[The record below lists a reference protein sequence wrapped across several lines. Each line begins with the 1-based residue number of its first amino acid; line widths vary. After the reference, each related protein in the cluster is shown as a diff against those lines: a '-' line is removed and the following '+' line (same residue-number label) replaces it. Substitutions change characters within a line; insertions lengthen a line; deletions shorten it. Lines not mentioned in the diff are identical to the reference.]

1 MTPIDGRDTHWEQR
15 RTNKLEVIK
24 NDMKYLD
31 FNKTLK
37 AGLIT
42 SLFLWSSGLVLA
54 DPSQDFDLDAL
65 KSLSLEELVNV
76 EVSIA
81 SKTSTKLS
89 DTAAAVYVITAE
101 EIKRSAA
108 TSIPELLRSVPGLH
122 VAKINSNSWSI
133 GTRGFGGQFANSLLV
148 LMDGRSLYTPLFG
161 GVLWDVQDT
170 VLEDIERI
178 EIIRGPGGAI
188 WGSNA
193 VNGVINII
201 TKHASQTQDN
211 LVSGGTGSHE
221 QGFITARHGA
231 ALSDDTS
238 YRMYVKQHRRDEFEY
253 QSGASAE
260 DDWQDRRAG
269 FRIDSTISENHQIS
283 FQGETY
289 KGNAAGIA
297 YVPPIS
303 LALPDSLPASLN
315 QAKFS
320 GDNLTFLWQNDGNEG
335 SSNSLQ
341 LFYDHTYHQ
350 ELLATEDR
358 TTLDIEYQQN
368 FKWSD
373 QYTTFGA
380 GYRKTRDKIIAGVS
394 LTLNPTQDSDET
406 WNAFFQNRSSNLLEN
421 LDMIVGV
428 KIEGNDRMQSDY
440 ELQPSI
446 RFNYQLNETSTVWAA
461 LSKAIRS
468 PTRVEQDATLSI
480 SVPANTP
487 VVGQS
492 LPQQADVTLVATGVY
507 DVEKLTSLEAGFRAN
522 LKNNLRIDIAAY
534 YNEFKGLPGLQLISG
549 PVLITPPPPLLPKYA
564 VSIAMINSTDFKAH
578 GTEVSLWWQPSPQW
592 QGRIHYSYANNS
604 SNAGFVTIPT
614 VEHQLNLNLYGTLS
628 DDLTINIDA
637 RHVGAPAGLIMN
649 EYVEMDLKL
658 IWQVTPSLDISLAG
672 RNLLHS
678 NHLEYSA
685 SSPSTRNAEIE
696 RDFYL
701 KLNWSL

>member
-1 MTPIDGRDTHWEQR
+1 
-15 RTNKLEVIK
+15 
-24 NDMKYLD
+24 MKHLNFD
-31 FNKTLK
+31 INRALK
-37 AGLIT
+37 VGLIT
-42 SLFLWSSGLVLA
+42 SLLWGASGLVLA
-54 DPSQDFDLDAL
+54 DPSQDYDLDTL
-65 KSLSLEELVNV
+65 KSMSLEELVNV

-161 GVLWDVQDT
+161 GVFWDVQDT

-201 TKHASQTQDN
+201 TKDASQTQEN
-211 LVSGGTGSHE
+211 LISGTAGSHE
-221 QGFITARHGA
+221 QGSITVRHGA
-231 ALSDDTS
+231 ALSNDTS
-238 YRMYVKQHRRDEFEY
+238 YRMYVKQRRLDNYEY
-253 QSGASAE
+253 QSGDSAE

-269 FRIDSTISENHQIS
+269 FRIDSTIHENHQIS
-283 FQGETY
+283 FHGGAY
-289 KGNAAGIA
+289 KGNAAGLA
-297 YVPPIS
+297 YIPPIS
-303 LALPDSLPASLN
+303 LPLPDALPASLN

-320 GDNLTFLWQNDGNEG
+320 GENLTFLWQNDGAEG
-335 SSNSLQ
+335 SSRSLQ
-341 LFYDHTYHQ
+341 LFYDHTYRQ

-358 TTLDIEYQQN
+358 TTLDIEFQQN
-368 FKWSD
+368 FTWSD
-373 QYTTFGA
+373 QYTTVGA
-380 GYRKTRDKIIAGVS
+380 GYRETRDKLINGAAVS
-394 LTLNPTQDSDET
+394 FDPAKDTNET
-406 WNAFFQNRSSNLLEN
+406 WNAFVQNRSVNIIEN

-446 RFNYQLNETSTVWAA
+446 RFNYQISETSTVWAA

-480 SVPANTP
+480 FVPANTP
-487 VVGQS
+487 VIGQS
-492 LPQQADVTLVATGVY
+492 LNQPTLATLVATGVY
-507 DVEKLTSLEAGFRAN
+507 DVEKLTSLEAGFRTN

-549 PVLITPPPPLLPKYA
+549 PVLNPGPPPTYA

-637 RHVGAPAGLIMN
+637 RHVGAPAGLIMD

>member
-1 MTPIDGRDTHWEQR
+1 
-15 RTNKLEVIK
+15 
-24 NDMKYLD
+24 MKYLN
-31 FNKTLK
+31 FNIDRTLK

-42 SLFLWSSGLVLA
+42 SLLWGSSGLVLA
-54 DPSQDFDLDAL
+54 DAGQDYDLDEL
-65 KSLSLEELVNV
+65 KSMSLEELVNV

-101 EIKRSAA
+101 EIKRSTA

-161 GVLWDVQDT
+161 GVMWDVQDT
-170 VLEDIERI
+170 VLEDIDRI

-201 TKHASQTQDN
+201 TKSASQTQGN
-211 LVSGGTGSHE
+211 LISGTAGSHE
-221 QGFITARHGA
+221 QGSITLRHGA

-238 YRMYVKQHRRDEFEY
+238 YRMYVKQRRLDNFEY
-253 QSGASAE
+253 QSGDSAE

-269 FRIDSTISENHQIS
+269 FRIDSKIRENHQVS
-283 FQGETY
+283 FHGDAY
-289 KGNAAGIA
+289 KGNAAGLA
-297 YVPPIS
+297 YIPPIS
-303 LALPDSLPASLN
+303 LPLPDALPASLN

-320 GDNLTFLWQNDGNEG
+320 GENLTFLWQNERAKG
-335 SSNSLQ
+335 SSRSLQ
-341 LFYDHTYHQ
+341 LFYDHTYRH

-368 FKWSD
+368 FTWSD
-373 QYTTFGA
+373 QYTTVGA
-380 GYRKTRDKIIAGVS
+380 GYRETRDKLTNGVAVS
-394 LTLNPTQDSDET
+394 FDPTKDSNET
-406 WNAFFQNRSSNLLEN
+406 WNAFFQNRSSNILEN
-421 LDMIVGV
+421 LDMIVGA

-446 RFNYQLNETSTVWAA
+446 RFNYQINETSTLWTA

-480 SVPANTP
+480 FIPANTEI
-487 VVGQS
+487 VGQS
-492 LPQQADVTLVATGVY
+492 LDYPAVVTLVPTGVY
-507 DVEKLTSLEAGFRAN
+507 DVEKLTSFEAGFRAN
-522 LKNNLRIDIAAY
+522 LKSNLRIDIAAY
-534 YNEFKGLPGLQLISG
+534 YNEFKGLPGLQINSPPGLDLG
-549 PVLITPPPPLLPKYA
+549 PPPMYD
-564 VSIAMINSTDFKAH
+564 VSTSLINSTDFKAY
-578 GTEVSLWWQPSPQW
+578 GTEISLWWQPSPRW
-592 QGRIHYSYANNS
+592 HGRINYSYANNS
-604 SNAGFVTIPT
+604 SDAGFVTIPT
-614 VEHQLNLNLYGTLS
+614 VEHQLNLNLYGKLS
-628 DDLTINIDA
+628 EDLTINIDA
-637 RHVGAPAGLIMN
+637 RGVGEPAGLIMDG
-649 EYVEMDLKL
+649 YVEMDLKL
-658 IWQVTPSLDISLAG
+658 IWQVTPSVDISLAG

-678 NHLEYSA
+678 DHLEYSA
-685 SSPSTRNAEIE
+685 STPSTRNTEIE

-701 KLNWSL
+701 KLNWLL